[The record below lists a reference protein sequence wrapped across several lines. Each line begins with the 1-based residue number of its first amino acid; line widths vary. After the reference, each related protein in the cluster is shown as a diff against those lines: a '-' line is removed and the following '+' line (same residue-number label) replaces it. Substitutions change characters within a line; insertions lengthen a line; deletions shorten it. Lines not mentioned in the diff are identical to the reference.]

1 MLQTPDLSAFD
12 GDSHFERCGVI
23 VLRPDETTYV
33 IEVPNRSDTPTDTFA
48 IDVADVRAIRNPDPT
63 HRLVGFMHTHPGHDA
78 PHPSQTDIESI
89 PDGFFGLV
97 YHPVSGSI
105 IWYTRNGVIDN

>member
-1 MLQTPDLSAFD
+1 MPDLSIFD
-12 GDSHFERCGVI
+12 GDSHYERCGII

-33 IEVPNRSDTPTDTFA
+33 IEVPNRYETPADTFA
-48 IDVADVRAIRNPDPT
+48 IDVADIRAIPMQDQT
-63 HRLVGFMHTHPGHDA
+63 HRLMGFVHTHPSHDA
-78 PHPSQTDIESI
+78 PHPSQADIESI
-89 PDGFFGLV
+89 PDGYVGLV